1 MFFRLVYLPFIR
13 FALHRLGIAVPEAI
27 ILPNAN
33 LPNGALLFKEWQGC
47 FSERWAAEQEAARH
61 LHGGYTEV
69 NFNWSETAATVT
81 APRSVCNES
90 KIDRKRMN
98 GRDCE
103 QDAALELLQEAL
115 VRTHPQMESFKSA
128 RT

>member
-1 MFFRLVYLPFIR
+1 MYLPFIR
-13 FALHRLGIAVPEAI
+13 FCLHHLGIAVPEAI

-33 LPNGALLFKEWQGC
+33 LPKGALLFKEWQGC
-47 FSERWAAEQEAARH
+47 FSEKWAAEQEAARH

-81 APRSVCNES
+81 VPRSVCNES
-90 KIDRKRMN
+90 KIDKRRMN
-98 GRDCE
+98 GRDWE
-103 QDAALELLQEAL
+103 HDAAMELLQETL
-115 VRTHPQMESFKSA
+115 VRTRPQMESFGSL

>member
-1 MFFRLVYLPFIR
+1 M
-13 FALHRLGIAVPEAI
+13 
-27 ILPNAN
+27 LPNAN
-33 LPNGALLFKEWQGC
+33 LPKGALLVKDWQGC

-81 APRSVCNES
+81 APRSICNES
-90 KIDRKRMN
+90 KIDKRRMN
-98 GRDCE
+98 GRDWE
-103 QDAALELLQEAL
+103 HDAAMELLQETL
-115 VRTHPQMESFKSA
+115 VRTRPQMESFRSV